1 MLERMYGITP
11 QDELPPSELEVP
23 GLSIVDEENGESYG
37 RFIVQPLEKG
47 WGVTLGNPIR
57 RILLNSLSGT
67 AITWIKIDG
76 IQHEYSTLENMREGI
91 VEFILNVKGVRIKS
105 LTDRPG
111 RLRLDVSG
119 EGEIKAGDIMAT
131 SDFEIVNPD
140 HHLATLD
147 NEKARLSVEFN
158 VDQGT
163 GYLVGSND
171 EGLPIGVLPVDAIF
185 SPVRKVNFEVEPT
198 RVGQNSDLEKLV
210 IEVWTDKTISPLDA
224 LQSASNQLMDKFY
237 LFTQFDKKLEESDTP
252 TLPGVSPEIFNTL
265 VETLDLSARTLNCLK
280 RANINRVGEVLM
292 MPKGDVLKIRNFG
305 QKSLDELYDKLAE
318 YNYLPNEN
326 GENSVEA

>member
-37 RFIVQPLEKG
+37 RFLVQPLEKG
-47 WGVTLGNPIR
+47 WCVTLGNPIR

-237 LFTQFDKKLEESDTP
+237 LFTQFDKKLEESDAP

>member
-37 RFIVQPLEKG
+37 RFLVQPLEKG

-105 LTDRPG
+105 LTHRPG

-147 NEKARLSVEFN
+147 NENARLSVEFN

-237 LFTQFDKKLEESDTP
+237 LFTQFDKKLEESDSP

-326 GENSVEA
+326 GEKSVEA

>member
-11 QDELPPSELEVP
+11 QDELPPTELEVP
-23 GLSIVDEENGESYG
+23 GLSIIDEENGESYG
-37 RFIVQPLEKG
+37 RFVVQPLEKG
-47 WGVTLGNPIR
+47 WGVTLGNPVR

-67 AITWIKIDG
+67 AISWIKIDG
-76 IQHEYSTLENMREGI
+76 IQHEYSTLKNMREGI

-105 LTDRPG
+105 LTNRPG

-131 SDFEIVNPD
+131 SDFEIVNPE

-147 NEKARLSVEFN
+147 NENARLSVEFN
-158 VDQGT
+158 VDQGI
-163 GYLVGSND
+163 GYSIGNND

-185 SPVRKVNFEVEPT
+185 SPVRKVNFQVEPT
-198 RVGQNSDLEKLV
+198 RVGQNSNLEKLV
-210 IEVWTDKTISPLDA
+210 IEVWTDKTISPLEA
-224 LQSASNQLMDKFY
+224 LQAASNQLMDKFY
-237 LFTQFDKKLEESDTP
+237 LFTQFDKKLEESDAP

>member
-1 MLERMYGITP
+1 M
-11 QDELPPSELEVP
+11 
-23 GLSIVDEENGESYG
+23 
-37 RFIVQPLEKG
+37 
-47 WGVTLGNPIR
+47 
-57 RILLNSLSGT
+57 NSLSGT
-67 AITWIKIDG
+67 AISWIKIDG
-76 IQHEYSTLENMREGI
+76 IQHEYSTLKNMREGI

-105 LTDRPG
+105 LTNRPG

-131 SDFEIVNPD
+131 SDFEIVNPE

-147 NEKARLSVEFN
+147 NENARLSVEFN
-158 VDQGT
+158 VDQGI
-163 GYLVGSND
+163 GYSIGNND

-185 SPVRKVNFEVEPT
+185 SPVRKVNFQVEPT
-198 RVGQNSDLEKLV
+198 RVGQNSNLEKLV
-210 IEVWTDKTISPLDA
+210 IEVWTDKTISPLEA
-224 LQSASNQLMDKFY
+224 LQAASNQLMDKFY
-237 LFTQFDKKLEESDTP
+237 LFTQFDKKLEESDAP

>member
-11 QDELPPSELEVP
+11 QDELPPTELEVP
-23 GLSIVDEENGESYG
+23 GLSIIDEENGESYG
-37 RFIVQPLEKG
+37 RFVVQPLEKG
-47 WGVTLGNPIR
+47 WGVTLGNPVR

-67 AITWIKIDG
+67 AISWIKIDG
-76 IQHEYSTLENMREGI
+76 IQHEYSTLKNMREGI

-105 LTDRPG
+105 LTNRPG

-131 SDFEIVNPD
+131 SDFEIVNPE

-147 NEKARLSVEFN
+147 NENARLSVEFN
-158 VDQGT
+158 VDQGI
-163 GYLVGSND
+163 GYSIGSND

-185 SPVRKVNFEVEPT
+185 SPVRKVNFQVEPT
-198 RVGQNSDLEKLV
+198 RVGQNSNLEKLV
-210 IEVWTDKTISPLDA
+210 IEVWTDKTISPLEA
-224 LQSASNQLMDKFY
+224 LQAASNQLMDKFY
-237 LFTQFDKKLEESDTP
+237 LFTQFDKKLEESDAP

-318 YNYLPNEN
+318 YNY
-326 GENSVEA
+326 

>member
-1 MLERMYGITP
+1 M
-11 QDELPPSELEVP
+11 
-23 GLSIVDEENGESYG
+23 
-37 RFIVQPLEKG
+37 
-47 WGVTLGNPIR
+47 
-57 RILLNSLSGT
+57 
-67 AITWIKIDG
+67 
-76 IQHEYSTLENMREGI
+76 
-91 VEFILNVKGVRIKS
+91 
-105 LTDRPG
+105 
-111 RLRLDVSG
+111 
-119 EGEIKAGDIMAT
+119 
-131 SDFEIVNPD
+131 
-140 HHLATLD
+140 
-147 NEKARLSVEFN
+147 
-158 VDQGT
+158 
-163 GYLVGSND
+163 
-171 EGLPIGVLPVDAIF
+171 
-185 SPVRKVNFEVEPT
+185 RKVNFEVEPT

-237 LFTQFDKKLEESDTP
+237 LFTQFDKKLEESDSP

-326 GENSVEA
+326 GEKSVEA